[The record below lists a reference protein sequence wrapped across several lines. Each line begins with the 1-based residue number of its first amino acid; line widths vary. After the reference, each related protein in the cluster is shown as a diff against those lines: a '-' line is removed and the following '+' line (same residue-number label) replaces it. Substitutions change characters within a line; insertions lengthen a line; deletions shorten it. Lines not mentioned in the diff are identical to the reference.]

1 MEKKQPAR
9 SLEDL
14 SHVFL
19 STSDRIPQGVKAD
32 ESPPC
37 ERNDDDSFQAPD
49 EMEETVSVRRR
60 IAYRDREGVEENMRR
75 AVSEHLR
82 QGYRLKRVE
91 LQRKEDTGESKHRV
105 RREEDIT
112 IFVKGG
118 GREGLLFG
126 HEKPPRLKPMKVAP
140 SRGKTRGIP
149 AKDNTVRRI
158 SLPVPHV
165 GCH

>member
-118 GREGLLFG
+118 G
-126 HEKPPRLKPMKVAP
+126 
-140 SRGKTRGIP
+140 T
-149 AKDNTVRRI
+149 
-158 SLPVPHV
+158 
-165 GCH
+165 

>member
-19 STSDRIPQGVKAD
+19 STSDQTSEGDKTDEFPASDWNAAD
-32 ESPPC
+32 SL
-37 ERNDDDSFQAPD
+37 QAPD

-60 IAYRDREGVEENMRR
+60 IAYHDHDGVEENMRR

-91 LQRKEDTGESKHRV
+91 LQRKEDTGEPKHRV
-105 RREEDIT
+105 RREEDVT

-118 GREGLLFG
+118 G
-126 HEKPPRLKPMKVAP
+126 
-140 SRGKTRGIP
+140 
-149 AKDNTVRRI
+149 
-158 SLPVPHV
+158 V
-165 GCH
+165 GP

>member
-19 STSDRIPQGVKAD
+19 STNHQMSEGNKANEFLASDRNAAD
-32 ESPPC
+32 AL
-37 ERNDDDSFQAPD
+37 QAPE

-60 IAYRDREGVEENMRR
+60 IAYHDHDGVEENMRR

-91 LQRKEDTGESKHRV
+91 LQRKEDSGEPKHRV
-105 RREEDIT
+105 RREEDVT

-118 GREGLLFG
+118 G
-126 HEKPPRLKPMKVAP
+126 
-140 SRGKTRGIP
+140 
-149 AKDNTVRRI
+149 
-158 SLPVPHV
+158 V
-165 GCH
+165 GP